1 AYEQR
6 IKELETRLAKT
17 TDLEAQVAALTE
29 RLQQNSRN
37 SSKPPS
43 TDRPGE
49 RTSMTREHSGKKA
62 GGQPGHIGHRR
73 KLQPP
78 ATVDHFI
85 ELRPVNCRQCGQP
98 PVGNDPQ
105 PHRHQ
110 VSEVPPAKVIITE
123 YRRHTLRCSHCGAAT
138 QADWPEEMPR
148 TSFGPRAEA
157 IVA

>member
-1 AYEQR
+1 MYAGLNITEVDWQQSPPPVRNLLLSLSHQLRLLQIRCAAYEQR

-85 ELRPVNCRQCGQP
+85 EL
-98 PVGNDPQ
+98 
-105 PHRHQ
+105 
-110 VSEVPPAKVIITE
+110 
-123 YRRHTLRCSHCGAAT
+123 
-138 QADWPEEMPR
+138 
-148 TSFGPRAEA
+148 
-157 IVA
+157 